1 MSHDPYVMISMKI
14 PFEMTKVDHK
24 LMRLA
29 WYKLSSLYNICTDWI
44 PIFGKVIGEK

>member
-29 WYKLSSLYNICTDWI
+29 
-44 PIFGKVIGEK
+44 